1 MTDLRKADELA
12 RETALDVTRSFIVQ
26 APAGSGKTELLTRR
40 YLALLATV
48 QAPESVLAITF
59 TRKAAAEMRHRIL
72 GALRA
77 ASGGGPDDLH
87 PRTLELARAA
97 LAVDSRFG
105 WDLLGNPGRL
115 RIQTIDSLN
124 MGLARRLPVLSGL
137 GAGLAVEEDARD
149 LYRRAAER
157 LLEHLP
163 AGDRLHSRAVA
174 TLLGHA
180 DNRVQRFVDLVIE
193 MLARRESWGPKLPGI
208 TDDEVSNAQIRSQL
222 EAASTELVA
231 AHLASVLRA
240 FPRDLL
246 D

>member
-1 MTDLRKADELA
+1 MTCIRARSSW
-12 RETALDVTRSFIVQ
+12 RET
-26 APAGSGKTELLTRR
+26 
-40 YLALLATV
+40 
-48 QAPESVLAITF
+48 
-59 TRKAAAEMRHRIL
+59 
-72 GALRA
+72 
-77 ASGGGPDDLH
+77 
-87 PRTLELARAA
+87 A